1 MMVCKNMAYYHD
13 SLVVAPDGRLT
24 PALSAPS
31 NRVVKDGID
40 PLLPQ
45 EPGSLLLGGI
55 SSNSRSD
62 SKGKAPV
69 LPQLAGS
76 VPADT

>member
-1 MMVCKNMAYYHD
+1 MAYYHD
-13 SLVVAPDGRLT
+13 SLVVAPDSRLI
-24 PALSAPS
+24 PASSAPR
-31 NRVVKDGID
+31 NRVVKDGMD

-45 EPGSLLLGGI
+45 EPGSLPPRGI

-62 SKGKAPV
+62 SKGKVPV